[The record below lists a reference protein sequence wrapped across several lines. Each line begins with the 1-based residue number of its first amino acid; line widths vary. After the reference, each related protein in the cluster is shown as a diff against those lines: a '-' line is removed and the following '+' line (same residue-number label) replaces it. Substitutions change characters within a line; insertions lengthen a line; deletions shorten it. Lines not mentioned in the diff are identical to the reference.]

1 MVQWLRLPVL
11 PLQGAQV
18 RSLVGELGSHT
29 LCGLAK
35 KKKKKIKI
43 LNKKELKKKEILTPK
58 DDSAGGVC
66 FKRFLN
72 PSRMGL
78 QPHKRGFVEVS
89 QPLLP
94 CENRRSLK
102 SGRGLSPNNANTIT
116 LDL

>member
-1 MVQWLRLPVL
+1 MVKTSSTSTA
-11 PLQGAQV
+11 G
-18 RSLVGELGSHT
+18 GSSSIPSWGTRIPYAVWH
-29 LCGLAK
+29 GQK
-35 KKKKKIKI
+35 KKRKKIKI